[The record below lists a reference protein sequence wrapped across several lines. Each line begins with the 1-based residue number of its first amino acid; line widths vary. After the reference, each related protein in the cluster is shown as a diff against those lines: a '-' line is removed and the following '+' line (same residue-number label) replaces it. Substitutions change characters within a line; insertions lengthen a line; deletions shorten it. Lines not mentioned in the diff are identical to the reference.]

1 MVCFSLGHK
10 HSAFS
15 SGGTVP
21 VKPVPVKPVP
31 VKPVPVKPVPVPVKT
46 KADHQKE

>member
-31 VKPVPVKPVPVPVKT
+31 VKPVPVPVKT
-46 KADHQKE
+46 KADHRKE